1 VIASIDRANYF
12 RNPKLDMTNVAAAAM
27 PPAKS
32 LVLSLAKGFRIL
44 EVFDGR
50 DTELTLSQIAQ
61 RAELD
66 SGTAFRLVKTLVM
79 LGYLRQVENA
89 KRYYLGLK
97 VLDLGFH
104 AISRMDLHASARPVL
119 RGLVGQLN
127 EAASIGVLDGSHVV
141 YIERVQA
148 GLARLGVNVRVG
160 SRIPAY
166 CTALGHS
173 ILAHL
178 PFEQRVG
185 ILNLQERVKLTPR
198 TLVTIPEIEERLEQV
213 RRAGYALSDQD
224 TVSGL
229 RVLAVPILD
238 ADGHPYAG
246 VSVAAP
252 SVACSLQDFVN
263 NSAGP
268 VQQAAKDLGRILSLA
283 GASVMSV

>member
-1 VIASIDRANYF
+1 
-12 RNPKLDMTNVAAAAM
+12 MTDLGAAAT
-27 PPAKS
+27 PLNKS

-50 DTELTLSQIAQ
+50 EPELTLSQIAQ

-79 LGYLRQVENA
+79 LGYLRQVESA

-104 AISRMDLHASARPVL
+104 AISRMDLHASARPIL

-127 EAASIGVLDGSHVV
+127 EAASIGVLDSSHVV

-148 GLARLGVNVRVG
+148 GLARLGVNVRIG

-166 CTALGHS
+166 CTAMGHS

-178 PFEQRVG
+178 PFEQRIG
-185 ILNLQERVKLTPR
+185 ILNMQERVKLTPR
-198 TLVTIPEIEERLEQV
+198 TPVTIPEIEERLEQV
-213 RRAGYALSDQD
+213 RRIGYALSDQD

-238 ADGHPYAG
+238 SDGHPYAG
-246 VSVAAP
+246 VSVASP
-252 SVACSLQDFVN
+252 SVACSLDDFVA
-263 NSAGP
+263 NSVGP
-268 VQQAAKDLGRILSLA
+268 VRQAAKDLGRILSLA
-283 GASVMSV
+283 GSSAVSV

>member
-1 VIASIDRANYF
+1 MIGSIRLCNHFSLSEIEYERACNSGDAAGKKPGFVSGERFSYF
-12 RNPKLDMTNVAAAAM
+12 G
-27 PPAKS
+27 S
-32 LVLSLAKGFRIL
+32 LRRQGA
-44 EVFDGR
+44 
-50 DTELTLSQIAQ
+50 ELTLSQIAQ

-104 AISRMDLHASARPVL
+104 AISRMDLHASGRPIL

-127 EAASIGVLDGSHVV
+127 EAASIGVLDNSHVV

-148 GLARLGVNVRVG
+148 GLARLGVNVRIG

-173 ILAHL
+173 ILAYL

-185 ILNLQERVKLTPR
+185 ILNMQERVKLTPR
-198 TLVTIPEIEERLEQV
+198 TPVTIPEIEERLE
-213 RRAGYALSDQD
+213 RCGGWATHCRIRIPSPGCGYWPPRSWTA
-224 TVSGL
+224 TAT
-229 RVLAVPILD
+229 RT
-238 ADGHPYAG
+238 
-246 VSVAAP
+246 
-252 SVACSLQDFVN
+252 
-263 NSAGP
+263 
-268 VQQAAKDLGRILSLA
+268 R
-283 GASVMSV
+283 ASVSPRRRWHARWRTLWLMRRDRCSRRRKIWVES